1 MNLQKYPNVI
11 YFDLGNKIMDANE
24 FWNKIKKT
32 VASQG
37 RTFVWL
43 CEQAGVSVQIM
54 KNRIY
59 KERIP
64 DVDDT
69 LKLLSVLGVTVE
81 EFYGVE
87 SQFPVKTVVN
97 NISDEEK
104 IPVFEQ
110 LFSCGFGQFVPDT
123 EVVEEYMAVPTEL
136 KRPKYKGHLGVV
148 KIRGDSMEP
157 TIHNGDKVICDD
169 LGFDEDGV
177 YAIIYKGKGFVKRLQ
192 MVQEGVK
199 IISDNPQY
207 EPMFASGESG
217 EDFKVIGKVHYM
229 LHKL

>member
-1 MNLQKYPNVI
+1 MN
-11 YFDLGNKIMDANE
+11 ANE
-24 FWNKIKKT
+24 FWDKIKKI

-43 CEQAGVSVQIM
+43 CEQAGVSVQVM

-87 SQFPVKTVVN
+87 SQFPAKNTSC
-97 NISDEEK
+97 ISDEDK

-123 EVVEEYMAVPTEL
+123 EVIEEYMAVPAEL
-136 KRPKYKGHLGVV
+136 KRAKYKGHLGVV
-148 KIRGDSMEP
+148 AIRGDSMEP

-177 YAIIYKGKGFVKRLQ
+177 YAIIYKGKGFIKRLQ
-192 MVQEGVK
+192 MVQNGVK
-199 IISDNPQY
+199 IISDNPTY
-207 EPMFASGESG
+207 EPMFATGESG

>member
-1 MNLQKYPNVI
+1 MVLFEKE
-11 YFDLGNKIMDANE
+11 LIMDANE
-24 FWNKIKKT
+24 FWNKMKKL
-32 VASQG
+32 VAEKG
-37 RTFVWL
+37 RTFLWL

-87 SQFPVKTVVN
+87 KQFPAKAVSNSV
-97 NISDEEK
+97 SDDEK

-110 LFSCGFGQFVPDT
+110 LFSCGFGQLIQDA
-123 EVVEEYMAVPTEL
+123 EVIEEYMTVPPEL
-136 KRPKYKGHLGVV
+136 KRAKYKGHLGVI

-169 LGFDEDGV
+169 LGFDEDGI
-177 YAIIYKGKGFVKRLQ
+177 YAIFYKGKGFVKRLQ
-192 MVQEGVK
+192 IVENGVK
-199 IISDNPQY
+199 IISDNSTY
-207 EPMFASGESG
+207 EPMFATGESD